1 MSIKSYIYTVH
12 SMFRRQ
18 EGVSLLEAVIF
29 IAVLSLI
36 ILAIVYS
43 TTLSLKRTIFN
54 QDKLIAT
61 RYAEEL
67 EEWIRGEKEV
77 NWAEFLARSDATYCM
92 NVEIPTCD
100 AADSCWDDTGACGS
114 TEYTLG
120 ETNSL
125 NNGFKRSVVM
135 TTSGSR
141 IDIDITVEWLD
152 GPNTYSV
159 NLPSSLSRWD

>member
-1 MSIKSYIYTVH
+1 MSIKKYIQSGWVH
-12 SMFRRQ
+12 FHK
-18 EGVSLLEAVIF
+18 EDGVSLLEAIIF

-36 ILAIVYS
+36 ILAIVYT

-54 QDKLIAT
+54 QDKLFAT

-77 NWAEFLARSDATYCM
+77 DWSTFLARSDATYCM
-92 NVEIPTCD
+92 NIEIPTCD
-100 AADSCWDDTGACGS
+100 SGNTCWDDTGACGS
-114 TEYTLG
+114 TDYSLG
-120 ETNSL
+120 ESNGL

-141 IDIDITVEWLD
+141 VDINITVEWLD
-152 GPNTYSV
+152 GPNTYTV